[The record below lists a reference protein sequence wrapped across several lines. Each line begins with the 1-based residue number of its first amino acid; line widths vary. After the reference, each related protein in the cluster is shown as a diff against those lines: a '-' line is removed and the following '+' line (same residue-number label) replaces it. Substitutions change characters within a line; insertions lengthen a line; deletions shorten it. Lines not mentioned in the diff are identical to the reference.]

1 MKALLI
7 DVQRNVVEYVD
18 PRGLIDFYRLI
29 NCDLIDITCREI
41 NGKRYDII
49 CDDYSL
55 VRDEVKFSAVTS
67 YGIPVLAGNLI
78 ITGEANTNGD
88 QTDLQPQ
95 DIKHLLDNIHKV
107 RTLKYPKGYWMLCN
121 VSD

>member
-7 DVQRNVVEYVD
+7 DVQRNVVEYVE

-49 CDDYSL
+49 CDDYGL
-55 VRDEVKFSAVTS
+55 VRDKVKFSAVTA
-67 YGIPVLAGNLI
+67 YGSPVLAGNLI
-78 ITGEANTNGD
+78 YHRRGRRKRRSNGFAAA
-88 QTDLQPQ
+88 
-95 DIKHLLDNIHKV
+95 
-107 RTLKYPKGYWMLCN
+107 GYKALAG
-121 VSD
+121 